1 MKIIYLDHLFSKGY
15 FVADDDYA
23 PYPVPVLVTL
33 ATLFDIR
40 ITSGQ
45 EMASLSMITMAQRN
59 IGIDVPDAFYRG
71 FPETVR
77 ELTPYALMVDQLVH
91 YASTYGFGNFDE
103 PEHSRFEQEFTRSV
117 FSEETVPK
125 NYRILTEPEALAALR
140 QSVDALLASTR
151 PLSSGQ
157 YRLLLEYARDYGLPI
172 QKCACKDTAVKLL
185 LDTRCLDYAAL
196 ISLPDVIRLVEQLQY
211 QDYGISH
218 IRKLNLKNRDRK
230 LITGVLDALFTAG
243 HCDVT
248 SCYEKKRLW
257 CGLLHHIHYRPVNE
271 AAEAFVKAMRG
282 KENLS
287 VYSAYERCLKNG
299 DIDGAIAALVRG
311 KGSAAL
317 LRRLDYLLACCGSD
331 EQILTVLNA
340 ARSNNC
346 IVLLQLLLRYN
357 RSNIGGQ
364 RTFRF
369 VRFNRLVTYRETQEE
384 VERHAIHNAGKS
396 VDYDKV
402 RTLIR
407 RNLEEICKDRLG
419 KVYVDESMKRMA
431 LPLQEAASMGGVGTL
446 PRGSRL
452 SIPAGKVIR
461 AFTYWE
467 KVNDIDLSVIGLMDD
482 DTQVEFSWRS
492 MYAHQSD
499 AIAFSGDQTSG
510 YDGGSEFFDIH
521 VEEIKRSFP
530 GIRYLIFSNN
540 VYSGTPFSECI
551 CKAGYMQRDVISSG
565 EIFEPKT
572 VASSFTVNC
581 DSTFAYLFAIDVC
594 ANEFVWLNVANNS
607 MRRIAGSA
615 FAGFLKDIINT
626 TQVINLHDFAVMLAT
641 EVVSTPEE
649 ADVIFSDEELTIRDG
664 AKQIRSCDYEQLLA
678 LMNR

>member
-1 MKIIYLDHLFSKGY
+1 M
-15 FVADDDYA
+15 
-23 PYPVPVLVTL
+23 
-33 ATLFDIR
+33 
-40 ITSGQ
+40 
-45 EMASLSMITMAQRN
+45 
-59 IGIDVPDAFYRG
+59 
-71 FPETVR
+71 
-77 ELTPYALMVDQLVH
+77 
-91 YASTYGFGNFDE
+91 
-103 PEHSRFEQEFTRSV
+103 
-117 FSEETVPK
+117 
-125 NYRILTEPEALAALR
+125 
-140 QSVDALLASTR
+140 
-151 PLSSGQ
+151 
-157 YRLLLEYARDYGLPI
+157 
-172 QKCACKDTAVKLL
+172 
-185 LDTRCLDYAAL
+185 
-196 ISLPDVIRLVEQLQY
+196 
-211 QDYGISH
+211 
-218 IRKLNLKNRDRK
+218 
-230 LITGVLDALFTAG
+230 
-243 HCDVT
+243 
-248 SCYEKKRLW
+248 
-257 CGLLHHIHYRPVNE
+257 
-271 AAEAFVKAMRG
+271 
-282 KENLS
+282 
-287 VYSAYERCLKNG
+287 
-299 DIDGAIAALVRG
+299 
-311 KGSAAL
+311 
-317 LRRLDYLLACCGSD
+317 
-331 EQILTVLNA
+331 
-340 ARSNNC
+340 
-346 IVLLQLLLRYN
+346 
-357 RSNIGGQ
+357 
-364 RTFRF
+364 
-369 VRFNRLVTYRETQEE
+369 
-384 VERHAIHNAGKS
+384 ERHAIHNAGKS

-452 SIPAGKVIR
+452 PIPAGKVIR

-551 CKAGYMQRDVISSG
+551 CKAGYMQRDVMSSG

-649 ADVIFSDEELTIRDG
+649 ADVIFSDEELTVRDG